1 MTCNLSYFDDELKIP
16 LLLTKL
22 NVIKRNNEISLELRK
37 QKISEREKEIVLNQ
51 EMWHTPRNIS
61 KEFIKSKSE
70 KSFSPNSSIYNSI
83 DSNKRAKPP
92 LITPKVGLRKII
104 KGNMS
109 VIMNRTSPK
118 FLFKSPKQ
126 SSSIEIKKSNSAL
139 NLSNA
144 NNY

>member
-70 KSFSPNSSIYNSI
+70 KSFSPNSSMYNSI
-83 DSNKRAKPP
+83 GSNKRD
-92 LITPKVGLRKII
+92 
-104 KGNMS
+104 
-109 VIMNRTSPK
+109 
-118 FLFKSPKQ
+118 
-126 SSSIEIKKSNSAL
+126 
-139 NLSNA
+139 
-144 NNY
+144 